1 MYVMISAGAR
11 SGPGWNRDLMVK
23 MNCVIRG
30 WVPNSKVETRTQGVK
45 EEDRNFQTTMEI
57 IQVILLNSMHLKR
70 N

>member
-45 EEDRNFQTTMEI
+45 EERGRPELSNNNGDYT
-57 IQVILLNSMHLKR
+57 SYPS
-70 N
+70 